1 MDVRFEWDARKATA
15 HVRKHGV
22 SFADDELRPEY
33 DFDYAKSRPNPY
45 AKRFSPAA
53 VAVVLEPDVAAVFG
67 SARQVNALLCSV
79 IRAMPGATA
88 SQPRR
93 RKAG

>member
-1 MDVRFEWDARKATA
+1 MSDAPK
-15 HVRKHGV
+15 
-22 SFADDELRPEY
+22 LRSEY
-33 DFDYAKSRPNPY
+33 DFDYSKSRPNPY
-45 AKRFSPAA
+45 AKRFPPQA

-67 SARQVNALLCSV
+67 SAKKVNALLRSV
-79 IRAMPGATA
+79 IRAMPRATA